1 MGNLVKLIES
11 RQNSEIKNIVA
22 LHERKHRRAQKRYIA
37 QGLRVCSS
45 LKQSGQTLQQLYAT
59 SGMLQEAQK
68 LVSGHSITL
77 VTDDVMEKISTT
89 ESPSG
94 LLGIFLLPEPPKDKT
109 LTSGVVLAQVTDP
122 GNMGT
127 LIRSCAAMGHKTVV
141 IIEGTDAWSPKVV
154 QASAGTIGMV
164 NIITMSWPELVH
176 AKRNT
181 KLCALIVHGGKDP
194 NRLDLRDT
202 LLVVG
207 NEASGIPAQWVADCD
222 ESLTLP
228 MPGHAESLN
237 AAIAGSIALY
247 LSANIERNGS

>member
-1 MGNLVKLIES
+1 M
-11 RQNSEIKNIVA
+11 
-22 LHERKHRRAQKRYIA
+22 HKRYIA
-37 QGLRVCSS
+37 QGIRVCAS
-45 LKQSGQTLQQLYAT
+45 LIQSGQKIQNLYVT
-59 SGMLQEAQK
+59 RRMLDQARK
-68 LVSGHSITL
+68 LVADHYITI
-77 VTDDVMEKISTT
+77 VNDEVMEKISTT

-94 LLGIFLLPEPPKDKT
+94 LLGVFLLPEPLKNPR
-109 LTSGVVLAQVTDP
+109 LTSGVVLARVTDP

-164 NIITMSWPELVH
+164 NIIGMSWEELLE
-176 AKRNT
+176 AKHNT
-181 KLCALIVHGGKDP
+181 KLCALIVHGGKKP
-194 NRLDLRDT
+194 TELDLTAT

-207 NEASGIPAQWVADCD
+207 NEAQGIPAEWIADCD
-222 ESLTLP
+222 ATLTLP

-247 LSANIERNGS
+247 LSVHL